1 MSAGNTARPEWVPEE
16 VDPGRPAAARMY
28 DYLLGGSHNLPADRH
43 LVERALAA
51 RPDLAA
57 LARANRAFLR
67 RAVRFVAGRGLRQF
81 LDLGSGIPTEGNV
94 HEILREA
101 APRSRVVYVD
111 VDPVAV
117 AHARVLLAG
126 ERRVAVVEG
135 DLRRPREVLDG
146 PVGEGLLDLSEPVAV
161 LLVSVLQF
169 VTDTD
174 DPWAVLSRLRETVPS
189 GSHLVLA
196 HPVLTGRSAPDDAL
210 LEVYRRRR
218 HAGRTARRRRGPA
231 VLRRLAA
238 RRAGPGAGRGL
249 AAGAGRGAGSRA
261 GGRGAGPGVLRRRRG
276 EGLTPVPARDWSGPQ
291 PDEGHGKARLVRE
304 WARAVAPYAATTL
317 PRAEI
322 ELHLRG
328 HLETLHDALLAEP
341 VDRDRAVALGA
352 ALVELRLSRP
362 EALEATVVVLA
373 DRLLADLGLDGM
385 TFAGPL
391 NRVLG
396 ALAAGY
402 AGALAAARAPDVPGT
417 ESGSGGDR

>member
-1 MSAGNTARPEWVPEE
+1 MSAGNTARPEWVPED

-28 DYLLGGSHNLPADRH
+28 DYLLGGSHNLPADRD

-210 LEVYRRRR
+210 LEVYRRAGMPVALRDVDAVRR
-218 HAGRTARRRRGPA
+218 FFDGWQLVEPGLVLVADWRPEPA
-231 VLRRLAA
+231 EV
-238 RRAGPGAGRGL
+238 PGAEP
-249 AAGAGRGAGSRA
+249 ADA
-261 GGRGAGPGVLRRRRG
+261 
-276 EGLTPVPARDWSGPQ
+276 VPDPA
-291 PDEGHGKARLVRE
+291 
-304 WARAVAPYAATTL
+304 
-317 PRAEI
+317 
-322 ELHLRG
+322 
-328 HLETLHDALLAEP
+328 
-341 VDRDRAVALGA
+341 
-352 ALVELRLSRP
+352 
-362 EALEATVVVLA
+362 
-373 DRLLADLGLDGM
+373 
-385 TFAGPL
+385 F
-391 NRVLG
+391 
-396 ALAAGY
+396 Y
-402 AGALAAARAPDVPGT
+402 AGVAVKA
-417 ESGSGGDR
+417 